1 MLLGETRQVIMLQN
15 IRSRTK
21 NFDELILKIA
31 SLKEKPIAICLTETW
46 FKDKFSSNNFRI
58 DGYDELVTSN
68 REKRGGGVAIF
79 VQKKF
84 MLRQNKFMLKY
95 VGL

>member
-1 MLLGETRQVIMLQN
+1 MVVIDKTLLGETKQVIMLQN
-15 IRSRTK
+15 IRSLTK
-21 NFDELILKIA
+21 NFDELTLEIA
-31 SLKEKPIAICLTETW
+31 SLKEKPIAFCLTETW
-46 FKDKFSSNNFRI
+46 LKDNFFSNTFHT

-79 VQKKF
+79 VQKN
-84 MLRQNKFMLKY
+84 LMLKY

>member
-1 MLLGETRQVIMLQN
+1 MLPN
-15 IRSRTK
+15 ILSLTK
-21 NFDELILKIA
+21 NFDELILEIA
-31 SLKEKPIAICLTETW
+31 SLKEKPIAICLTDTW
-46 FKDKFSSNNFRI
+46 LKDKFSSNIFHI

-79 VQKKF
+79 VQKK
-84 MLRQNKFMLKY
+84 LMLKY